1 MRWSVG
7 VKLLTAGLTLAVL
20 SACGGGGDGG
30 GGTGGTGGDGAGAGG
45 GGAPVATAAI
55 SGSIQGFGSIIVDDI
70 ELETE
75 NTEVEM
81 EGRENSS
88 IEDLREGMVV
98 QVEGSINDDGTTG
111 TAIRVRYEDDLEG
124 PISNVAT
131 SDTGLVKT
139 LVIMGQTIIVENGVT
154 RFDNNDPTFTFAS
167 LGAGNVGNVVEVS
180 GFRNADGTI
189 QATFIQR
196 KADDLATFLASPDN
210 ELEIKGT
217 VSNLD
222 ETNQTF
228 SINDLTVDYSGVATF
243 RNLDNAPGG
252 VFADGL
258 LVEVKGDQLAGNT
271 LTATDVEVK
280 VEGIGMDDM
289 AEAKVQGFVTD
300 LTATTFKVMG
310 QLVNFENATFRGGDQ
325 NELVNGIKVEVQ
337 GAIVDSVLQADTV
350 TLKAHVR
357 FEANADTVTP
367 ADGTLTLEGLNG
379 ITVMVDDTFT
389 EFIGV
394 ADLNGVAS
402 ENNLKIRARLS
413 GANGTTLVATRLELV
428 NVDPDTRVIIQGTVE
443 SFDET
448 TDTVTILE
456 VDVDTSTIDN
466 DDFKD
471 EDTIIGRD
479 EFFNRLAVGDL
490 VKARADLDRGT
501 DALTW
506 NQIQFED

>member
-1 MRWSVG
+1 
-7 VKLLTAGLTLAVL
+7 
-20 SACGGGGDGG
+20 
-30 GGTGGTGGDGAGAGG
+30 
-45 GGAPVATAAI
+45 
-55 SGSIQGFGSIIVDDI
+55 
-70 ELETE
+70 
-75 NTEVEM
+75 
-81 EGRENSS
+81 
-88 IEDLREGMVV
+88 
-98 QVEGSINDDGTTG
+98 
-111 TAIRVRYEDDLEG
+111 
-124 PISNVAT
+124 
-131 SDTGLVKT
+131 
-139 LVIMGQTIIVENGVT
+139 MGQTIIVENGVT